1 MTLAID
7 APYRG
12 MPDVGRIVERD
23 GREDTVVLVRIDR
36 GADPQDAEL
45 GVPVWLSDR
54 KRYRPG
60 DAWRLQP

>member
-23 GREDTVVLVRIDR
+23 GREDAVVLVRIDH
-36 GADPQDAEL
+36 GAGPEDAEL

-54 KRYRPG
+54 KRYKST
-60 DAWRLQP
+60 DTWRVV